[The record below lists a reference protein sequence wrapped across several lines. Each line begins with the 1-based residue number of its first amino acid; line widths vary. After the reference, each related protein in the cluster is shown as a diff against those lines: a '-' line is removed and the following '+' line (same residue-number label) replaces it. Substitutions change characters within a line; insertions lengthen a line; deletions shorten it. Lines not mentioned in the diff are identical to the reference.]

1 PTFIPCDSASDYL
14 KAIVTSIAT
23 FDPKESTAIITKTF
37 AEKEQLTKE
46 LSASLSLEEHPS
58 LQVLSI
64 DMAKGLEFDNVIL
77 HNPNVN
83 RYSDNKRDKKILYTA
98 ISRGMKRVVLPYTG
112 TLSEWFTPYLAAQ

>member
-1 PTFIPCDSASDYL
+1 MTLRLTIL
-14 KAIVTSIAT
+14 KQSSLPLQLLIRKKA
-23 FDPKESTAIITKTF
+23 PPLLLKHLQK
-37 AEKEQLTKE
+37 KEQLTKE

-112 TLSEWFTPYLAAQ
+112 TLSKWFTPYLAAQ

>member
-1 PTFIPCDSASDYL
+1 MPIRHDGEKPTFIPCDSASDYL
-14 KAIVTSIAT
+14 KAIVTSITT
-23 FDPKESTAIITKTF
+23 FDSKESTAIITKTF

-46 LSASLSLEEHPS
+46 LCALSLEEHPS

-83 RYSDNKRDKKILYTA
+83 RYSDNKRDKKSCILLFL
-98 ISRGMKRVVLPYTG
+98 V
-112 TLSEWFTPYLAAQ
+112 E

>member
-1 PTFIPCDSASDYL
+1 MMEKSRHLFLVTLRLTIL
-14 KAIVTSIAT
+14 KQSSLPLQLLIR
-23 FDPKESTAIITKTF
+23 K
-37 AEKEQLTKE
+37 KEQLTKE
-46 LSASLSLEEHPS
+46 LCASLSLEEHPS

>member
-1 PTFIPCDSASDYL
+1 MMEKSRHLFLVTLRLTIL
-14 KAIVTSIAT
+14 KQSSLPLQLLIRKKA
-23 FDPKESTAIITKTF
+23 PPLLLKHLQ
-37 AEKEQLTKE
+37 KEQLTKE

-83 RYSDNKRDKKILYTA
+83 RYSDNKRDKKSCILLFL
-98 ISRGMKRVVLPYTG
+98 V
-112 TLSEWFTPYLAAQ
+112 E

>member
-1 PTFIPCDSASDYL
+1 M
-14 KAIVTSIAT
+14 
-23 FDPKESTAIITKTF
+23 
-37 AEKEQLTKE
+37 
-46 LSASLSLEEHPS
+46 EEHPS

-112 TLSEWFTPYLAAQ
+112 TLSEWFTPYLRPGN

>member
-1 PTFIPCDSASDYL
+1 M
-14 KAIVTSIAT
+14 
-23 FDPKESTAIITKTF
+23 KESTAIITKTF

-46 LSASLSLEEHPS
+46 LCASLSLEEHPS

-112 TLSEWFTPYLAAQ
+112 TLSEWFTPYLAAR

>member
-1 PTFIPCDSASDYL
+1 MMEKSRHLFLVTLRLTIL
-14 KAIVTSIAT
+14 KQSSL
-23 FDPKESTAIITKTF
+23 PLQLLMKESTAIITKTF

-83 RYSDNKRDKKILYTA
+83 RYSDNKRDKKSCILLFL
-98 ISRGMKRVVLPYTG
+98 V
-112 TLSEWFTPYLAAQ
+112 E